1 MVFYRKYRPQ
11 KIDELDSRLVR
22 EKLEFVLKSEVPHAM
37 LFTGPKGLG
46 KTSTARIV
54 AKAINC
60 ETKLKSKKQ
69 TEIEPCGTCSQC
81 LSITNGSNMDVVEI
95 DAASNRGID
104 EIRALKEKIWLS
116 PLKAVKK
123 VYIIDEVHML
133 TTEAFNALLK
143 TLEEP
148 PDHAVFIL
156 CTTEPQKLPPTIL
169 SRCFHIS
176 FSKAGGEEI
185 SRSLKRIIAGEQI
198 SINPKE
204 EKYILDFIARRA
216 DGGFRDAAKLLE
228 EIIISSKDKKIT
240 KELIEEVFGSGLISN
255 QAEKFLGCLASRDLK
270 NALKII
276 NEITSQGLDIK
287 YFISNCLENLHALL
301 LQKAGVTTDS
311 EAKQTATSIED
322 IKLMTEL
329 LSKAYVET
337 KSAVIAQLPLEIAVI
352 DYCSMQSG
360 PHESGDVEKTQI
372 NTMSSMRKKAGELI
386 KLKALYGDRSDE
398 KIVKATVKQSVEL
411 MHVPA
416 GDDVSAQWLESFWKN
431 LIEDMKK
438 HNHTIAGVLRSCRI
452 ASFDKKK
459 LVITT
464 GYNFH
469 KERLDD
475 MKARL
480 ALQKTCKILTGN
492 EVEIEIQLNRD

>member
-60 ETKLKSKKQ
+60 EIKLKTKKQ
-69 TEIEPCGTCSQC
+69 TEIEPCGSCSQC
-81 LSITNGSNMDVVEI
+81 LSITSGSNMDVIEI

-156 CTTEPQKLPPTIL
+156 CTTEPQKLPSTIL

-176 FSKAGGEEI
+176 FNKAGSEEI
-185 SRSLKRIIAGEQI
+185 TRSLKRIITGEQI
-198 SINPKE
+198 LIDTKE
-204 EKYILDFIARRA
+204 EKYILDFIAQRA

-228 EIIISSKDKKIT
+228 EIVISSKDKKIT
-240 KELIEEVFGSGLISN
+240 KELVETVFGADSMSAS
-255 QAEKFLGCLASRDLK
+255 AEKFVGYLANRDLK
-270 NALKII
+270 NALGLIS
-276 NEITSQGLDIK
+276 EISGQGIEMK
-287 YFISNCLENLHALL
+287 YFISNCLENLHTLL
-301 LQKAGVTTDS
+301 LEKAGVKKDS
-311 EAKQTATSIED
+311 KPDRTPFSIEE

-329 LSKAYVET
+329 LSKAYGGT
-337 KSAVIAQLPLEIAVI
+337 KTAVIAQLPLELAVI
-352 DYCSMQSG
+352 EYCSAFPKQE
-360 PHESGDVEKTQI
+360 ESEITQNAQA
-372 NTMSSMRKKAGELI
+372 NTMVSMRKKAGELI
-386 KLKALYGDRSDE
+386 KLKALYGDKNEE
-398 KIVKATVKQSVEL
+398 KTIKTAVKQSVEL

-416 GDDVSAQWLESFWKN
+416 GSDVTAEWLDSFWKN

-438 HNHTIAGVLRSCRI
+438 HNHTVAGVLRSCKI
-452 ASFDKKK
+452 ASYDKKK

-480 ALQKTCKILTGN
+480 ALQKACKILTGN
-492 EVEIEIQLNRD
+492 EVEIEIQLIPG

>member
-60 ETKLKSKKQ
+60 ETKQNSKKQ
-69 TEIEPCGTCSQC
+69 MEIEPCGKCSQC
-81 LSITNGSNMDVVEI
+81 ESIMNGTNMDVVEI

-104 EIRALKEKIWLS
+104 EIRALKEKIWLT
-116 PLKAVKK
+116 PLKSAKK

-148 PDHAVFIL
+148 PNHAVFIL
-156 CTTEPQKLPPTIL
+156 CTTEPQKLPSTIL

-176 FSKAGGEEI
+176 FNKANSEEI
-185 SRSLKRIIAGEQI
+185 GRSLKRIIKGEQI
-198 SINPKE
+198 TIDPKE
-204 EKYILDFIARRA
+204 EKYILDSIAARA

-228 EIIISSKDKKIT
+228 ELVISSKDKKIT
-240 KELIEEVFGSGLISN
+240 KELIESVFGADAMSAST
-255 QAEKFLGCLASRDLK
+255 EKFLRHLAKRDLK
-270 NALKII
+270 EALILI
-276 NEITSQGLDIK
+276 NDISTKGLEMK
-287 YFISNCLENLHALL
+287 YFITDCLENLHSLL
-301 LQKAGVTTDS
+301 LSQAGVKT
-311 EAKQTATSIED
+311 AKDPGTIAISIEE
-322 IKLMTEL
+322 IKLITEL
-329 LSKAYVET
+329 LSRAHSET
-337 KSAVIAQLPLEIAVI
+337 KSAVIAQLPLELAVI
-352 DYCSMQSG
+352 EYCSLFPKQ
-360 PHESGDVEKTQI
+360 EKPEI
-372 NTMSSMRKKAGELI
+372 IEKEPVNTITTMRKKAGELI
-386 KLKALYGDRSDE
+386 KLKALYGDKSEE
-398 KIVKATVKQSVEL
+398 KTVTQTVKQTVEL

-416 GDDVSAQWLESFWKN
+416 GTDVTAQWLDSFWKN

-438 HNHTIAGVLRSCRI
+438 HNHTVAGVLRSCKI
-452 ASFDKKK
+452 GSFDKKK

-475 MKARL
+475 MKART
-480 ALQKTCKILTGN
+480 ALQNACKVLTGN
-492 EVEIEIQLNRD
+492 EVEIEIQLTK